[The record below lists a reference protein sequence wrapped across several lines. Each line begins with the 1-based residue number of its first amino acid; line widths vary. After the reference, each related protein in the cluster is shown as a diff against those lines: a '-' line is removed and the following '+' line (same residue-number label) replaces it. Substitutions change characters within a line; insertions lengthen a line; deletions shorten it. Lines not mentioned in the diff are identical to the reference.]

1 MESEYTK
8 LKSTLVGN
16 FVILFWKPNEIF
28 IEVFTF
34 ENITKMQHFKPFSQN
49 QIIFDINN
57 LMFVSSLMTWAAS
70 RIKK

>member
-1 MESEYTK
+1 MESEYT
-8 LKSTLVGN
+8 KSTLVGN

-34 ENITKMQHFKPFSQN
+34 ENITKMQHFEPFSQN
-49 QIIFDINN
+49 QIIFYINN